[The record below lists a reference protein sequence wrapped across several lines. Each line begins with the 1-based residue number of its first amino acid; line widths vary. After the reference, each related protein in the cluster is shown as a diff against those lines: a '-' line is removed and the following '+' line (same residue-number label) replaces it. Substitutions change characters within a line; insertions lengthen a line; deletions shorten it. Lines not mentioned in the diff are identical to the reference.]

1 MKGAGGAAQPD
12 ASDKPGTG
20 IKARLAGEHTMNIQ
34 AVPVTRPDREAMSPE
49 EWEVRV
55 ELAAAHRLMAHFGIQ
70 DLTHNHLTARVP
82 GEPGHFLI
90 KPADFMFDEVTASSL
105 VKYDFDGNPRQ
116 DGSPKLCGGGLIIHA
131 GLLAAREDLNV
142 IFHTHTPAII
152 GVASQKNGLLPIN
165 QHGIRFIGKIAY
177 HDFGGFEFDM
187 AMRSPLVRDLGDR
200 KIALLRN
207 HGSLVC
213 GASVGE
219 AFVAHHNLDF
229 ACQAQIAAMAG
240 GADVVLIS
248 EEVRAYIER
257 QQSDN
262 SDRLGGGGKDWQSC
276 LRLAGRLFPDF
287 QD

>member
-1 MKGAGGAAQPD
+1 MTIQVVAKAA
-12 ASDKPGTG
+12 S
-20 IKARLAGEHTMNIQ
+20 
-34 AVPVTRPDREAMSPE
+34 VREAVSRE
-49 EWEVRV
+49 EWEIRV

-90 KPADFMFDEVTASSL
+90 KPADFMFDEVTASTL
-105 VKYDFDGNPRQ
+105 LKFDFDGNPQ
-116 DGSPKLCGGGLIIHA
+116 GHDGPKLRGGGLIIHA
-131 GLLAAREDLNV
+131 GLFAARPDLNV
-142 IFHTHTPAII
+142 LFHTHTPAII

-187 AMRSPLVRDLGDR
+187 DMRAPLVRDLGDR
-200 KIALLRN
+200 NIALLRN

-219 AFVAHHNLDF
+219 VFVAHHNLDF

-240 GADVVLIS
+240 GAEVVLIS